1 MEKKKE
7 TKAQLERRMKNAL
20 VFVPRDKD
28 TLGIFFDDKGVR
40 LEVTQDVCVIS
51 TSFHRHVFSAIT
63 PSGYSRPYLY
73 TKRIIEIALENDCVV
88 GNGYSFARLLGVLNG
103 KEDKTEYNIVVYYS
117 WWLHLIFDNLYAIGE
132 SEVDSWIVFFKYA
145 CMLSW
150 NNVLLEERKDDLTN
164 KGFVEKFIEI
174 LKVNMEGVEERVL
187 LKKMSDDERVQK
199 EMEALRELDVE
210 KAMEGNEDGSK
221 D

>member
-88 GNGYSFARLLGVLNG
+88 GNGYSFARLLEVLNG

-117 WWLHLIFDNLYAIGE
+117 WWLMVIFDGLYSI
-132 SEVDSWIVFFKYA
+132 SEDEVSSWLVYFKYINIIA
-145 CMLSW
+145 TNSI
-150 NNVLLEERKDDLTN
+150 LLEEHKEDVTN
-164 KGFVEKFIEI
+164 KQFVEQFLSRIKEFTDN
-174 LKVNMEGVEERVL
+174 VDERVL
-187 LKKMSDDERVQK
+187 FHALSDEERMKQ
-199 EMEALRELDVE
+199 EIDSIQQAEQEQAMEAQI
-210 KAMEGNEDGSK
+210 NGSK
-221 D
+221 